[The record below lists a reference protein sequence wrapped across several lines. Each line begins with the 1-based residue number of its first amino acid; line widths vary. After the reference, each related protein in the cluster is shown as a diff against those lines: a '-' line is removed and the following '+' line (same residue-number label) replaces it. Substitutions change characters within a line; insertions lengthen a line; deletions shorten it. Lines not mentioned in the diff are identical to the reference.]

1 MAAAMGFRSPFFCP
15 IDKREEADKARK
27 TFATGHSDLLT
38 TLKAFDGWQARPPLP
53 HPAPHR
59 VPSRDPASSAL
70 HPHPLRCADRRPG
83 NPTPP
88 PEPREWG
95 YACISRT

>member
-38 TLKAFDGWQARPPLP
+38 TLKAFDGWQARPDPTVTTYRSPVP
-53 HPAPHR
+53 HPVPAPAMRLLTRAPNRIVALRLPSSEQAR
-59 VPSRDPASSAL
+59 VSV
-70 HPHPLRCADRRPG
+70 
-83 NPTPP
+83 
-88 PEPREWG
+88 
-95 YACISRT
+95 